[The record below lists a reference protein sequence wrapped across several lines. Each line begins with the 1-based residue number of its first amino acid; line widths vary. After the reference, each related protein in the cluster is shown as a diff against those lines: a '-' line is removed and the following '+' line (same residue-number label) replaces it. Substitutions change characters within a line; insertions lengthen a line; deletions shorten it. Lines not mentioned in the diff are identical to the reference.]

1 MHLPIRRANPYARYM
16 PAIAA
21 ERGPRRTASCPDSP
35 RRVRPLFHLSH
46 AGSRKR
52 TARIARA

>member
-1 MHLPIRRANPYARYM
+1 MHPPIRRANRYARFA

-21 ERGPRRTASCPDSP
+21 ERRLRQTASCSDSL
-35 RRVRPLFHLSH
+35 RFVRPLFHLSH

-52 TARIARA
+52 TARTARA